1 MKTPLTLRRLQTHF
15 TYSWWKYVL
24 LCVLVVMSS
33 SIYYAASRYR
43 PPEEKKIIIGVYGTG
58 YQDALDSYMEEVRTL
73 LLPEME
79 EMNSQFITQDATYGD
94 AVLTTRIAAREC
106 DIYIFPKDTFQT
118 YAQQGAFMELENV
131 LPDLVSTLEENNI
144 SLSRGWRINSETN
157 EKHLYGIP
165 LADLPYADT
174 YLFPN
179 ADNYYACI
187 FFSTGND
194 ENTKIFFDHFI
205 RDMMNELPATPTDLA
220 EGAE

>member
-1 MKTPLTLRRLQTHF
+1 MKTPLTFKRLQTHF
-15 TYSWWKYVL
+15 TYSWWKYAL
-24 LCVLVVMSS
+24 LCVLVIMFSG
-33 SIYYAASRYR
+33 IYFSVTRYR
-43 PPEEKKIIIGVYGTG
+43 PPEEKKIIVGVYGMG
-58 YQDALDSYMEEVRTL
+58 SQDAFDSYMEEVRTV

-79 EMNSQFITQDATYGD
+79 DMSTQYITQDATYGD

-118 YAQQGAFMELENV
+118 YSQQGAFMALEEELPE
-131 LPDLVSTLEENNI
+131 LVALLEENEI
-144 SLSRGWRINSETN
+144 SLSRGWRTNSETN

-174 YLFPN
+174 FLFPN
-179 ADNYYACI
+179 ADSYYACV

-194 ENTKIFFDHFI
+194 ENVKVFFDHFI

-220 EGAE
+220 E